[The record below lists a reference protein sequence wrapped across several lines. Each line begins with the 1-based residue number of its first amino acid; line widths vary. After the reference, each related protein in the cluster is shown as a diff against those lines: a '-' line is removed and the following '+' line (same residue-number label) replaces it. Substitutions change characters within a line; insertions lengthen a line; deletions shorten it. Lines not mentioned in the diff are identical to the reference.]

1 MGKLA
6 IALVVIAVI
15 GLVAG
20 AFVLAS
26 WKIPAPSQPIEKV
39 LPDARFPK

>member
-6 IALVVIAVI
+6 IALVVIAVV

-20 AFVLAS
+20 AFVLAN
-26 WKIPAPSQPIEKV
+26 WQLPAPNQPIEKV

>member
-6 IALVVIAVI
+6 IALVLI
-15 GLVAG
+15 GALALVAG
-20 AFVLAS
+20 AFLLAN
-26 WKIPAPSQPIEKV
+26 WQLPAPNQPIEKV